1 MVPLQLVHLSQKLLG
16 QRMFRYFMKKTIY
29 GQFVAGEDL
38 KNIQKVIAR
47 YKRSGVKSILDY
59 SVEEDVLNEDKVVL
73 ETR

>member
-1 MVPLQLVHLSQKLLG
+1 MHLIQKLLG
-16 QRMFRYFMKKTIY
+16 QRMFRYFMKNTIY

-38 KNIQKVIAR
+38 KSVQKVIAR
-47 YKRSGVKSILDY
+47 YKMSGIKSILDY